1 MDPWSDQDLE
11 LDRLA
16 AERERKRRHASRG
29 PTRIVLP
36 RKARL
41 PHRDEM
47 ARTIATMRELAE
59 FVGELRAGLEIPQA
73 RLAARA
79 GVSRQW
85 LVALEQGRPTLEAG
99 KGAGHPGSAR
109 LRDHADALHPA
120 AAVDAAGDAGG
131 GAAAGDGGARGATA
145 AQRAAHASPSRADWH
160 RMRKESGWIWGEESR
175 SRSQACAPGL
185 KPDLSFIM
193 QQGFAGKLPRP
204 CCTA

>member
-1 MDPWSDQDLE
+1 MTEFFIAGRSIGMDPWSDQDLE

-29 PTRIVLP
+29 PSRIVLP

-99 KGAGHPGSAR
+99 KVLATLEALGFEITLTPYTPPPPWMLREMQAAEQRREMVAR
-109 LRDHADALHPA
+109 E
-120 AAVDAAGDAGG
+120 
-131 GAAAGDGGARGATA
+131 ARRRRNGQRTRAKQSRL
-145 AQRAAHASPSRADWH
+145 AQNA
-160 RMRKESGWIWGEESR
+160 EGV
-175 SRSQACAPGL
+175 GL
-185 KPDLSFIM
+185 DL
-193 QQGFAGKLPRP
+193 G
-204 CCTA
+204 